1 VAAAGPIGKPLGIPG
16 HALAKRVLGAT
27 GEFMQ
32 TGNGAVFAAL
42 AAFGLLLAVQPVQA
56 QQPTPE
62 QIAAI
67 KQSCRSDFMANCE
80 GVQPGGKEALEC
92 LKRNVARLSG
102 GCKAAVSAVGP
113 PPAAA
118 HPAPAAGHPVPA
130 PPAAAPA
137 ASAVAPLHMRPF
149 IIPQRRIVILAIC
162 HADVARL
169 CSNVPPGRER
179 ILECLAAQ
187 AAGLSPECY
196 RAVARVSRR

>member
-1 VAAAGPIGKPLGIPG
+1 
-16 HALAKRVLGAT
+16 
-27 GEFMQ
+27 MQ

-42 AAFGLLLAVQPVQA
+42 AAFGLLLALQPAQA

-102 GCKAAVSAVGP
+102 GCKAAVSAISP
-113 PPAAA
+113 PPASAPAA

-130 PPAAAPA
+130 PPAAAA
-137 ASAVAPLHMRPF
+137 APAVAPLHVRPF
-149 IIPQRRIVILAIC
+149 IMPQRRIVILAIC

>member
-1 VAAAGPIGKPLGIPG
+1 LAFLAALWQNASSAQRGKL
-16 HALAKRVLGAT
+16 
-27 GEFMQ
+27 MQ

-42 AAFGLLLAVQPVQA
+42 AVFGLLLAVQPVQA

-113 PPAAA
+113 PPASAPAA
-118 HPAPAAGHPVPA
+118 HPAAAAGHPVPA
-130 PPAAAPA
+130 PPAAAAP
-137 ASAVAPLHMRPF
+137 AVAPLHVRPF
-149 IIPQRRIVILAIC
+149 IMPQRRIVILAIC